1 MEAVSKWSP
10 QQVVDWMRG
19 KAARRIPAGE
29 ANGPDVYLSLC
40 ILVCGLNL
48 LRKVWRFIIVSQLL
62 IPALQNETNNM
73 ILNGAGQ
80 HRVWDTAHGIR
91 FLDTPDHDR
100 AFSFS

>member
-48 LRKVWRFIIVSQLL
+48 LRKV
-62 IPALQNETNNM
+62 
-73 ILNGAGQ
+73 
-80 HRVWDTAHGIR
+80 
-91 FLDTPDHDR
+91 
-100 AFSFS
+100 